1 MLIGIRTCGVVLLLG
16 FSSLIVSFAN
26 AQPSGANRRWKGYAI
41 LGSGHL
47 TAVYSDDPRITCLTH
62 QKGIQHFYFGDYT
75 ADYVA
80 STSFDLLN
88 RNGQPMAP
96 SGDDAV
102 GMKNF
107 FTTQT
112 RTPLANGSL
121 RTVLC
126 FVHQEDAAVLSL
138 NASGA
143 GAKSRYKFQAVLKKE
158 VQTDRRITLTS
169 LHEKDNIAIAI
180 WSNGTALAVVP
191 KAPHDKVGVTSSS
204 VVVTGSRDNQP
215 HAEVLLIPAT
225 SAADAI
231 AKARAFRQKA
241 DIEAE
246 ATKHWNAWMNAGVL
260 PVFQLNDPMAGEYLE
275 AYKRNIYCVKAANLN
290 GQIPA
295 DITGQFVTN
304 QMPQLYPRDAMMC
317 ARVLLLTGHLE
328 EARQVI
334 EFWANKNIPMKT
346 VGEWYARYDANA
358 KPVDAGSGARFDEP
372 EWDANG
378 YYIYLLTEYHRLKGV
393 WLASPTFIYELA
405 DFLVSH
411 ISSNGLLQ
419 EGGIV
424 EWTGYLPATN
434 MICSAALQ
442 SAARIAR
449 EFGNEQK
456 AVAYTAT
463 AQRITAA
470 LPEMF
475 DTTRQTYADVRSA
488 SKKGEHGESIAGQPG
503 EKTYLWDTTANVG
516 LLWGYPDHR
525 AIQLSNAFYE
535 KNTVKLG
542 GGVQYF
548 DTPDAGLA
556 EYGHDVFFFTTAA
569 AAQVQAHYRRHQAA
583 KGFVDWMLRNA
594 NSYGLMP
601 ERIHLDGK
609 DCSPASPLSW
619 CCAEFAAAVLLL
631 SRL

>member
-1 MLIGIRTCGVVLLLG
+1 MLIGLRRGGLVLLLSCLAG
-16 FSSLIVSFAN
+16 TLSLAQ
-26 AQPSGANRRWKGYAI
+26 AQPAAENHRWKGYAI

-47 TAVYSDDPRITCLTH
+47 TAVYSDDARIVALTH

-75 ADYVA
+75 ADYVT

-88 RNGQPMAP
+88 RDGQPLAP
-96 SGDDAV
+96 AGDETV

-112 RTPLANGSL
+112 RSSSAIGSSK
-121 RTVLC
+121 TVLC
-126 FVHQEDAAVLSL
+126 FVHPDDAAVLSL
-138 NASGA
+138 AATGTA
-143 GAKSRYKFQAVLKKE
+143 ARSRYKFEAVLRKE
-158 VQTDRRITLTS
+158 IQTDQRITLTS
-169 LHEKDNIAIAI
+169 LEVKDNIAVAV
-180 WSNGTALAVVP
+180 WSNGTALAIAP
-191 KAPHDKVGVTSSS
+191 KSPQDRVSVTASS
-204 VVVTGSRDNQP
+204 VVVMGGLGNQP
-215 HAEVLLIPAT
+215 RAEVLLIPAI
-225 SAADAI
+225 SAADVSG
-231 AKARAFRQKA
+231 KARSFQKKA

-246 ATKHWNAWMNAGVL
+246 AAAHWNAWLNAGVL
-260 PVFQLNDPMAGEYLE
+260 PVFKQHDPLADEYLE
-275 AYKRNIYCVKAANLN
+275 AYRRNIYCVKAANLN

-304 QMPQLYPRDAMMC
+304 NMPQLYPRDAMMC
-317 ARVLLLTGHLE
+317 ARVFLMTGHLE

-334 EFWANKNIPMKT
+334 EFWANPKIPMKT

-358 KPVDAGSGARFDEP
+358 KPVDGGSGARFDEP

-378 YYIYLLTEYHRLKGV
+378 YYIYLLAEYHRLKGV
-393 WLASPTFIYELA
+393 WIASPKFIYELA

-411 ISSNGLLQ
+411 ISPNGLLQ

-442 SAARIAR
+442 NAAKIAHDLGNGARAAAYSAAAQKIA
-449 EFGNEQK
+449 
-456 AVAYTAT
+456 
-463 AQRITAA
+463 AA

-475 DTTRQTYADVRSA
+475 DATRQTYADLRSA
-488 SKKGEHGESIAGQPG
+488 SKKGEHGESIAGQPE

-516 LLWGYPDHR
+516 LLWGYPNHR
-525 AIQLSNAFYE
+525 AVELSNAFYE
-535 KNTVKLG
+535 KNTVKLDG
-542 GGVQYF
+542 GMQYF
-548 DTPDAGLA
+548 DTPDPGLA
-556 EYGHDVFFFTTAA
+556 GYGHDVFFFTTAA
-569 AAQVQAHYRRHQAA
+569 AAQYQSLYGTRPAA

-601 ERIHLDGK
+601 ERIYLDGK

-631 SRL
+631 SRM

>member
-1 MLIGIRTCGVVLLLG
+1 MLSGIRTWAVVLLG
-16 FSSLIVSFAN
+16 FSSVVLSSAN
-26 AQPSGANRRWKGYAI
+26 AQPAGANHHWKGYAI

-47 TAVYSDDPRITCLTH
+47 TAVYSDDPRIVALTH
-62 QKGIQHFYFGDYT
+62 QKGLQHFYFSDYT

-80 STSFDLLN
+80 STSFDLMGQD
-88 RNGQPMAP
+88 GQPLATA
-96 SGDDAV
+96 GENAV

-112 RTPLANGSL
+112 QTPLANSSQK
-121 RTVLC
+121 TVLC
-126 FVHQEDAAVLSL
+126 FVHPDDAAVLSL
-138 NASGA
+138 SASGA
-143 GAKSRYKFQAVLKKE
+143 SAKGRYKFEAVLRKD
-158 VQTDRRITLTS
+158 VQTDQHITLTS
-169 LHEKDNIAIAI
+169 LQEKDNIALAI
-180 WSNGTALAVVP
+180 WSNATVLAIVP
-191 KAPHDKVGVTSSS
+191 KAPHDRVSVTASS
-204 VVVTGSRDNQP
+204 VVVTGNMENQP

-225 SAADAI
+225 SAAAAI
-231 AKARAFRQKA
+231 AKARAFLQKA

-246 ATKHWNAWMNAGVL
+246 ATKHWNAWMSAGIL
-260 PVFQLNDPMAGEYLE
+260 PVFKQHDPMAAEYVE
-275 AYKRNIYCVKAANLN
+275 AYRRNIYCVKAATLN

-304 QMPQLYPRDAMMC
+304 NMPQLYPRDAMMC
-317 ARVLLLTGHLE
+317 ARVLLMTGHLE

-334 EFWANKNIPMKT
+334 EFWANPKIPMKT
-346 VGEWYARYDANA
+346 AGEWYARYDANA

-393 WLASPTFIYELA
+393 WLASPKLIYELA

-411 ISSNGLLQ
+411 LSPNGLLQ

-434 MICSAALQ
+434 MICAAALQ
-442 SAARIAR
+442 NAAKIAH
-449 EFGNEQK
+449 EFGNESK
-456 AVAYTAT
+456 SAAYTAA
-463 AQRITAA
+463 AQRISGA

-475 DTTRQTYADVRSA
+475 DTTRQTYADLRSA

-516 LLWGYPDHR
+516 LLWGYPNHH
-525 AIQLSNAFYE
+525 AIQLSNAFYD
-535 KNTVKLG
+535 KNTVKLAG
-542 GGVQYF
+542 GMQYF

-569 AAQVQAHYRRHQAA
+569 AAQYQALYGTRPAA

-601 ERIHLDGK
+601 ERINLNGK

>member
-1 MLIGIRTCGVVLLLG
+1 MLIGIRTGGLVLLVTCLAG
-16 FSSLIVSFAN
+16 AFTLAQAQSVNAN
-26 AQPSGANRRWKGYAI
+26 HHWKGYSI

-47 TAVYSDDPRITCLTH
+47 TAVYSDDARIVALTH
-62 QKGIQHFYFGDYT
+62 EKGIQHFYFSDYT
-75 ADYVA
+75 ADYVT
-80 STSFDLLN
+80 STSFELL
-88 RNGQPMAP
+88 GQDGRTVAS

-112 RTPLANGSL
+112 TTSLSNGSVK
-121 RTVLC
+121 TVLC
-126 FVHQEDAAVLSL
+126 FVHQDDAAVLSL
-138 NASGA
+138 GASRA
-143 GAKSRYKFQAVLKKE
+143 GANSHYKFEAVLRKDI
-158 VQTDRRITLTS
+158 QTDQHITLTS
-169 LHEKDNIAIAI
+169 LQEKNNMALAI
-180 WSNGTALAVVP
+180 WSNGTVLAIVP
-191 KAPHDKVGVTSSS
+191 KAPLGRIKVTPSS
-204 VVVTGSRDNQP
+204 VVVTGSLDNQA

-225 SAADAI
+225 SAEEAT
-231 AKARAFRQKA
+231 AKVRAFRQKA

-246 ATKHWNAWMNAGVL
+246 AAAHWNAWMNAGVL
-260 PVFQLNDPMAGEYLE
+260 PTFKPSDPMAAEYLE
-275 AYKRNIYCVKAANLN
+275 AYKRNIYCVKAATLD

-304 QMPQLYPRDAMMC
+304 NMPQLYPRDAMMC
-317 ARVLLLTGHLE
+317 ARVLLMTGHLE

-334 EFWANKNIPMKT
+334 EFWANPKVPMKT

-358 KPVDAGSGARFDEP
+358 KPVDGGSGARFDEP

-393 WLASPTFIYELA
+393 WLADPKFIYELA
-405 DFLVSH
+405 DFLVAHLSA
-411 ISSNGLLQ
+411 NGLLQ

-434 MICSAALQ
+434 MICSAALEN
-442 SAARIAR
+442 AARIAHD
-449 EFGNEQK
+449 FGNEAK
-456 AVAYTAT
+456 VAAYA
-463 AQRITAA
+463 AAAKRISAA

-475 DTTRQTYADVRSA
+475 DTTRQTYTDLRSA

-503 EKTYLWDTTANVG
+503 EKSYLWDTTANVG
-516 LLWGYPDHR
+516 LLWGYPNHH
-525 AIQLSNAFYE
+525 AVQLSNAFYDR
-535 KNTVKLG
+535 NTVKLG
-542 GGVQYF
+542 GGMQYF

-569 AAQVQAHYRRHQAA
+569 AAQYQALYGTRSAA

-619 CCAEFAAAVLLL
+619 CCAEFAASVLLF
-631 SRL
+631 SRM

>member
-1 MLIGIRTCGVVLLLG
+1 MLIGIRTGCVVLLTCLAG
-16 FSSLIVSFAN
+16 SCSLAQ
-26 AQPSGANRRWKGYAI
+26 AQPAVAKHLWKGYSI

-47 TAVYSDDPRITCLTH
+47 TAVYSDDPRIVALTH
-62 QKGIQHFYFGDYT
+62 EKGIQHFYFGDFA

-80 STSFDLLN
+80 STSFDLVS
-88 RNGQPMAP
+88 Q
-96 SGDDAV
+96 SGKPPVPAEDDRV

-112 RTPLANGSL
+112 RSPLTNGTQK
-121 RTVLC
+121 TVLC
-126 FVHQEDAAVLSL
+126 FVHPDDAVVLSL
-138 NASGA
+138 SAPGM
-143 GAKSRYKFQAVLKKE
+143 GAKNRYKFEAVLRKDI
-158 VQTDRRITLTS
+158 QTDRQITLTS
-169 LHEKDNIAIAI
+169 LQVKDDIALAV
-180 WSNGTALAVVP
+180 WSNGAVLAIVP
-191 KAPHDKVGVTSSS
+191 KAPHGRISVTSSS
-204 VVVTGSRDNQP
+204 VVVAGSLDSQTQT
-215 HAEVLLIPAT
+215 EVLLIPAN
-225 SAADAI
+225 SEADAI
-231 AKARAFRQKA
+231 AKARAFQQKK

-246 ATKHWNAWMNAGVL
+246 AAKHWNSWMNAGVL
-260 PVFQLNDPMAGEYLE
+260 PVFKPNDPMAGEYLE

-304 QMPQLYPRDAMMC
+304 NMPQLYPRDAMMC
-317 ARVLLLTGHLE
+317 ARVLLLAGHLE

-334 EFWANKNIPMKT
+334 EFWANPKIPMKS

-358 KPVDAGSGARFDEP
+358 KPVDGGSGARFDEP

-393 WLASPTFIYELA
+393 WLASPQFIYELS
-405 DFLVSH
+405 DFLIAHLSP
-411 ISSNGLLQ
+411 NGLLQ

-442 SAARIAR
+442 NAAKIAR
-449 EFGNEQK
+449 ESGNEAKARAYAGAAQK
-456 AVAYTAT
+456 
-463 AQRITAA
+463 IFAA

-475 DTTRQTYADVRSA
+475 DTMRQTYADLRSA

-516 LLWGYPDHR
+516 LLWGYPNHE
-525 AIQLSNAFYE
+525 AIRLSNAFYD
-535 KNTVKLG
+535 KNTVKLEG
-542 GGVQYF
+542 GMQYF

-569 AAQVQAHYRRHQAA
+569 AAQYQALYGTRTAA

-619 CCAEFAAAVLLL
+619 CCAEFAAAVLLV
-631 SRL
+631 SRS